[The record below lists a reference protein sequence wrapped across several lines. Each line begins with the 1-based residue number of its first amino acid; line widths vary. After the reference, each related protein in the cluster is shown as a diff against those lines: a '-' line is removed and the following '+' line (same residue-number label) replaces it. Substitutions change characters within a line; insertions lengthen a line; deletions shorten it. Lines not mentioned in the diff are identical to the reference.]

1 MSRRRFSGET
11 SRTSRAGGPRR
22 RLGYA
27 GTAALLGLSLVAA
40 PLSATADP
48 AVPGDR
54 AERVDT
60 AERGDKADKAD
71 LDVLYVGAHPD
82 DEASRLSMFG
92 EWRERFGARTGVVTI
107 TRGEGGGNAV
117 GPEEGPDLGL
127 LREREERDAV
137 GTAGVDDVY
146 NLDKVDFYYSVS
158 APLHKQ
164 AWGQRD
170 TLGRLVRVIRQT
182 TPEVVMTM
190 NPAPSPGNHGGHQ
203 EAALLLIQAYY
214 AAGDPTQFRGQIR
227 REGLKPFA
235 PAKLFTTQ
243 VRGTNGA
250 PGPSCATTYEPA
262 NPADDIYGVWSGRR
276 AENGRTWA
284 EIEREAQRKYASQG
298 WAGFPDVSADPQQLT
313 CDYMTQIDA
322 RVPFVRGD
330 MSDEA
335 AGSSTMLEGA
345 VLKAPG
351 GLPLGTGLDLSTE
364 DFEVVPGKTS
374 RLEVALTAP
383 RKRALRGVR
392 AQLELPAGWAGPS
405 RLSLGTVKPGR
416 TRTRAFEVRAPE
428 DAEVGRA
435 LVGLTVRSKKR
446 TGFTDQQLQVV
457 PPVSGTQQ
465 LLPQVQQFHRWADR
479 VGVPQLKGTVKPVLT
494 LPSGGTRTVG
504 VDVHNHDDEA
514 HSGEVALDLPE
525 GFSADGPA
533 SYETLAPGTSER
545 VQLRVTNDDDTL
557 PTANQGGNAGDYDH
571 VVRTTS
577 QQGESTSAAAL
588 ELVPTVT
595 LPDGPAPTL
604 DGEVGADEYS
614 AEIDL
619 SRRWE
624 GTDCSSAEDCSATGW
639 ITRSGDDL
647 YVAAD
652 VTDDTLGTVL
662 DASDCKRHWRVDSL
676 ELAFDPTGTSENTS
690 TTFKA
695 AVLPTTTDGVAC
707 ASRDADNRQGPIGTF
722 EQTEGARARHG
733 KRKCDCASCSS
744 SLSRCESGGLRPA
757 ESTAPGFEAVSRLK
771 EPYTGYVIEAK
782 IPMSALPDTVDPD
795 RLGFNAFVY
804 DSDTKDKTGQTR
816 LGWSTFGGVQG
827 DPYRWGRVVLEGD
840 APPEVETSEPLL
852 DFPALDS
859 LESPPSI
866 TQAIRTGV
874 ALSGLPHAPRS
885 ASAEVV
891 KVVPRDR
898 GPRAVIDAKGSGTA
912 HLFAM
917 YGAEV
922 VGKRVV
928 DLRPGR
934 SRVTIPTSGKPGWR
948 VLMGFD
954 SDKRGTTSSVA
965 VVPVARR
972 TG

>member
-1 MSRRRFSGET
+1 V
-11 SRTSRAGGPRR
+11 
-22 RLGYA
+22 
-27 GTAALLGLSLVAA
+27 LGLSLVAA

-48 AVPGDR
+48 RDP
-54 AERVDT
+54 
-60 AERGDKADKAD
+60 AERGGTGATREAPPRTDPAD

-117 GPEEGPDLGL
+117 GPEEGPALGL

-137 GTAGVDDVY
+137 GTAGVQDVY

-164 AWGQRD
+164 AWGQRE
-170 TLGRLVRVIRQT
+170 TLGRLVRVIRET

-203 EAALLLIQAYY
+203 DAALLLIQAYY
-214 AAGDPTQFRGQIR
+214 AAGDPTQFRSQLR
-227 REGLKPFA
+227 RDGLQPFA
-235 PAKLFTTQ
+235 PSKLFTTQ
-243 VRGTNGA
+243 VRGTTGS
-250 PGPSCATTYEPA
+250 PGPSCATTYKPT
-262 NPADDIYGVWSGRR
+262 NPAEDIYGVWSGRR
-276 AENGRTWA
+276 AKNGKTWA

-330 MSDEA
+330 MSQEA
-335 AGSSTMLEGA
+335 ARSSTMLEGA

-351 GLPLGTGLDLSTE
+351 GLPLGTGLDLTTTA
-364 DFEVVPGKTS
+364 FEVVAGKTS

-383 RKRALRGVR
+383 PRKALRGVR
-392 AQLELPAGWAGPS
+392 AKLELPAGWSGPAK
-405 RLSLGTVKPGR
+405 LAMGTVKAGR
-416 TRTRAFEVRAPE
+416 TKTRTFEVQAPA
-428 DAEVGRA
+428 DAKDGRV
-435 LVGLTVRSKKR
+435 LVGLTVRSQGR
-446 TGFTDQQLQVV
+446 SGFTDQQLQVV
-457 PPVSGTQQ
+457 PAVSGTQQ
-465 LLPQVQQFHRWADR
+465 LLPQVQEFHRWADR
-479 VGVPQLKGTVKPVLT
+479 VGVPQLKGIVKPVLT

-514 HSGEVALDLPE
+514 HTGEVDLDLPA
-525 GFSADGPA
+525 GFSVDGPA
-533 SYETLAPGTSER
+533 AYGALAPGASER
-545 VQLRVTNDDDTL
+545 VDLRVSNDDDTL

-571 VVRTTS
+571 TVRTTS
-577 QQGESTSAAAL
+577 EAGESSSAAAL
-588 ELVPTVT
+588 ELVPTATV
-595 LPDGPAPTL
+595 PDGSAPTL
-604 DGEVGADEYS
+604 DGEIGAEEYA

-624 GTDCSSAEDCSATGW
+624 GSDCSSAEDCSATGW

-662 DASDCKRHWRVDSL
+662 EASDCKRHWRVDSL

-722 EQTEGARARHG
+722 EQV
-733 KRKCDCASCSS
+733 
-744 SLSRCESGGLRPA
+744 GGGGTPKLDPDN
-757 ESTAPGFEAVSRLK
+757 TAPGFDAVSRIK

-804 DSDTKDKTGQTR
+804 DSDTQDKTGQTR

-827 DPYRWGRVVLEGD
+827 DPYRWGRVVLEGT
-840 APPEVETSEPLL
+840 APPQVPPSEPLL
-852 DFPALDS
+852 EFPALNS
-859 LESPPSI
+859 VESPPSI
-866 TQAIRTGV
+866 TQAIRTEV
-874 ALSGLPHAPRS
+874 ALSGLPQTPRRF
-885 ASAEVV
+885 SAEVV
-891 KVVPRDR
+891 KVLPRER
-898 GPRAVIDAKGSGTA
+898 GPRAVVDARGPGTA
-912 HLFAM
+912 YLFAM
-917 YGAEV
+917 YGSEV
-922 VGKRVV
+922 VGERVV

-934 SRVTIPTSGKPGWR
+934 TRVTIPTSGKPGWR
-948 VLMGFD
+948 VLMAFD
-954 SDKRGTTSSVA
+954 SDKRGTASSVA

-972 TG
+972 TR